1 MLSLGLAHREKALDA
16 QFINQLRAIKMK
28 TFTTA
33 LALLLSLFAMPLT
46 SHAQSTRVSTEY
58 LMTIYLPTE
67 RKAIDPTL
75 TIVNILPGGW
85 VKGPGING
93 KVIAPG
99 GDWIRT
105 LPSGALRQEA
115 KLTIETDDGAF
126 IHMSYVGVVAINKE
140 AAETMGRGEVLTDK
154 SVPYFINTPLFQ
166 TSAEKYGWLNKVQGI
181 GKMIEL
187 KRTSTEAYVK
197 YDIFIAR

>member
-1 MLSLGLAHREKALDA
+1 
-16 QFINQLRAIKMK
+16 MK
-28 TFTTA
+28 TFANT
-33 LALLLSLFAMPLT
+33 LAFLLSLVAMPLT
-46 SHAQSTRVSTEY
+46 SHAQSTQISTEY

-93 KVIAPG
+93 RVIAPG
-99 GDWIRT
+99 GDWLRT

-126 IHMSYVGVVAINKE
+126 IHMSYVGVVSLSKE
-140 AAETMGRGEVLTDK
+140 AAEAMGRGEVLNDK

-166 TSAEKYGWLNKVQGI
+166 TSAEKYSWLNKVQGV

>member
-1 MLSLGLAHREKALDA
+1 
-16 QFINQLRAIKMK
+16 MK
-28 TFTTA
+28 ILTTT
-33 LALLLSLFAMPLT
+33 LALLLSLFALPLT
-46 SHAQSTRVSTEY
+46 SQAQSTQVSTEY

-126 IHMSYVGVVAINKE
+126 IHMSYVGVVALSKE
-140 AAETMGRGEVLTDK
+140 AAEAMGRGEVLNDK

-187 KRTSTEAYVK
+187 KRTSAEAYVK